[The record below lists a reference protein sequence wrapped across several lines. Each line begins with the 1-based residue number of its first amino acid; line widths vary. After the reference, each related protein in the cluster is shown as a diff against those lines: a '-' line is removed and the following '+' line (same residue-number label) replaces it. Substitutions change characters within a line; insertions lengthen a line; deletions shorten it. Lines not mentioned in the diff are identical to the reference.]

1 MEIVIEDLN
10 VIYHPGTPFAKQA
23 LTDINLRV
31 ASGSF
36 VALLGATGSGKSTLI
51 QTVAGLIKPTSGQLR
66 IGNQVVTPKSKQLS
80 ELRRLVGVAFQYPEH
95 QLFEETV
102 AKDIAFGPRQQGL
115 TEEQVAERVEEAMRW
130 VGLPP
135 SLKDRSPLALSGG
148 QMRRVAIAGILAMR
162 PQVLILDEPTAG
174 LDPRGQREMLDMVG
188 RLHREQGLTVLLVTH
203 QMEEAARYAEQLV
216 ILSAGRIALTGSPRE
231 VFGNEQALS
240 RLKLDVPEITKLIM
254 ALNRNLDPPLP
265 LTLFSVEE
273 LERELESRWKRGDDR

>member
-66 IGNQVVTPKSKQLS
+66 IGNQVITPKSKQLS

-102 AKDIAFGPRQQGL
+102 EKDIAFGPRQQGL

-216 ILSAGRIALTGSPRE
+216 ILSEGRIALTGTPTE

-240 RLKLDVPEITKLIM
+240 RLKLDVPEITKFIM

-273 LERELESRWKRGDDR
+273 LEHELESRWKRGDDR